1 MKIGVIGAAG
11 RMGRMIMQAIIDED
25 GAAAI
30 AGAVDHGDCP
40 DMDRDIGRLT
50 GMEDTGIRVT
60 ADAAALFRDADAVI
74 EFSTPRAVASHAALA
89 AQYNTVWVIGTTGLE
104 AEDEALLQKTGQ
116 KTPVVYAP
124 NMSLGVNLLLGLV
137 QQVAAALPDDFDIEI
152 VEMHHRFKADAPSGT
167 ALGLGRAAASGR
179 GVDLDSVA
187 DKVRDGVTGPRKR
200 GDIGFATLR
209 GGDVVGE
216 HTVVFA
222 GMGERIE
229 LTHKATDRAIFAR
242 GAVAAAKWAADQ
254 DNGLYGMSDV
264 LGLT

>member
-11 RMGRMIMQAIIDED
+11 RMGRMIMQTIIDED
-25 GAAAI
+25 GAAAL
-30 AGAVDHGDCP
+30 AGAVDHGDSP
-40 DMDRDIGRLT
+40 DLDRDIGRLI
-50 GMEDTGIRVT
+50 GMEDTGIRIH

-74 EFSTPRAVASHAALA
+74 EFSSPRATTTHAKLA
-89 AQYNTVWVIGTTGLE
+89 AQYNTAWVIGTTGLE
-104 AEDEALLQKTGQ
+104 AEDEALLQQIAAETRI
-116 KTPVVYAP
+116 VYAP

-137 QQVAAALPDDFDIEI
+137 QQVAGALPEDFDIEI

-179 GVDLDSVA
+179 GVNLDDVA

-200 GDIGFATLR
+200 GDIGFATMR

-242 GAVAAAKWAADQ
+242 GAVTAAKWAAGKP

-264 LGLT
+264 LGL